1 MFLFS
6 LPLNAPINGK
16 KTWPCLRFFMLRC
29 IFITKKK
36 KNAAFRRQR
45 TLPPATGGAVAY

>member
-6 LPLNAPINGK
+6 LLLNAPINGK

-36 KNAAFRRQR
+36 NAAFRRQR